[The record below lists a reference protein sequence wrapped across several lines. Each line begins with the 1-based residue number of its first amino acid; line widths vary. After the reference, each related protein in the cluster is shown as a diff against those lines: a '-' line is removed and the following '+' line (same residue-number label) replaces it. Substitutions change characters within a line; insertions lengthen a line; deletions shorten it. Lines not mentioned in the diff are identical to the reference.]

1 MLCGLCFSKRQTAK
15 STQQHPGEL
24 FNNPAQLPPLS
35 RAVRPRKGCQ
45 NSGRMAS
52 PTTFFNQEQDLAPGS
67 ATEPSSSAKELSL
80 NYAPTSASPLFFA
93 KVPLLD
99 RVRATLAEDSMSF
112 AISASVL
119 QWETSPCFC
128 FLSLTLYSA
137 VVASNS
143 HFDPGKLIA

>member
-35 RAVRPRKGCQ
+35 RAVRPRKGCR

-99 RVRATLAEDSMSF
+99 RVRATLAEDSMSQ
-112 AISASVL
+112 SAHRAYRKCIPSAHRVRTECA
-119 QWETSPCFC
+119 QGVRRVKCY
-128 FLSLTLYSA
+128 FL
-137 VVASNS
+137 AS
-143 HFDPGKLIA
+143 